1 MNLIGRIAYL
11 TAILLGMTFFS
22 QSISLAEG
30 SDALGGDVR
39 CAVVGIKASESSNS
53 AVRVAGLIT
62 ALFYLGR
69 VDARAPIGGGD
80 KMITN
85 ELATITDATL
95 HSEAMRCGNAL
106 SQKGQWLERMG
117 KAFSETR

>member
-1 MNLIGRIAYL
+1 MNLIGRIACFG
-11 TAILLGMTFFS
+11 AIFLGMMVFS

-39 CAVVGIKASESSNS
+39 CAVVGIKASESTNS
-53 AVRVAGLIT
+53 AIRGAGLVT

-69 VDARAPIGGGD
+69 VDAQAPAGGQD
-80 KMITN
+80 KMITD

-95 HSEAMRCGNAL
+95 HSEAVRCGNAL
-106 SQKGQWLERMG
+106 SLKGQWLERVGRALSQG
-117 KAFSETR
+117 K